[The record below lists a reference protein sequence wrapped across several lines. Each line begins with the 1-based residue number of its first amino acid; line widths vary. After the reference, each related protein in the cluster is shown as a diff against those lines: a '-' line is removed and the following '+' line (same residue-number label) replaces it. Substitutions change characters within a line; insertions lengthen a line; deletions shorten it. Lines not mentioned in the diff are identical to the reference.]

1 MSVVMKQP
9 PGKEMPK
16 WAVWAGRIM
25 SGIVVAFLTMDGA
38 IKILDLAA
46 VGDTLRQLGY
56 PASLARG
63 LGVLT
68 LLIAVLYAVPRTAFL
83 GAVLLTGLLGGAMA
97 THLRV
102 GSPVFTHHFFGLYIG
117 VLAWGGLWLRD
128 PRLRGVVGRP
138 VQDRPQQG

>member
-1 MSVVMKQP
+1 MKQP

-102 GSPVFTHHFFGLYIG
+102 GSPVFTHLFFGLYIG

-128 PRLRGVVGRP
+128 PRLRAVVGRP